1 MGFRHQSLSLAPSTG
16 LGEDSIILNILNILY
31 MVTFYHHLH
40 LVLLRIIG
48 SPATLGTGV
57 EPVTFRLTVERSNQL
72 SYPSKF
78 KIF

>member
-1 MGFRHQSLSLAPSTG
+1 MGFRHQILNLAPSTG
-16 LGEDSIILNILNILY
+16 LGEDSIILNILY

-40 LVLLRIIG
+40 LVLLRIIS
-48 SPATLGTGV
+48 SPAPLGTGV

-78 KIF
+78 KIL

>member
-1 MGFRHQSLSLAPSTG
+1 MGFRHQILNLAPSAG
-16 LGEDSIILNILNILY
+16 LGEDSIILNILNILF

-48 SPATLGTGV
+48 SPAPLGTGV

>member
-16 LGEDSIILNILNILY
+16 LGEDSIILNILY

-48 SPATLGTGV
+48 SPAPLGTGV